1 MKPFIFNYIQSIK
14 QFIMLF
20 LIAISA
26 VLPAQELKIMQTDTA
41 AFPQIKLLISFK
53 GNQKLEKEN
62 ISLIQEGSPIDF
74 TLEPANP
81 NAKSNSGRAI
91 YFLVESSGN
100 TFGKGI
106 TDIKSGLMT
115 AIDNLKKTDVANV
128 GYFGSKQVDSIG
140 LRLANNRYI
149 ADGAVLKQKIASNI
163 APQSDS
169 LKRSDLYASIL
180 DALISMENEPE
191 LPLQKMLIVLSA
203 SRNNSKMSVTS
214 SECIS
219 KAKELKIP
227 IYSINYIDADSAYNS
242 GMMGRISR
250 QTSGKNVSASSSMEI
265 ANAITDFIND
275 PSVPTVFDGLYDLLF
290 NVKISSGMTKAKVE
304 LVFNN
309 TRQILSLSS
318 PDQGLTLPEDYQFYL
333 ILSIGILAL
342 ILLIMVLVNYLSK
355 RKPKR
360 NESDEETEET
370 PTESPKYY
378 TKTTELVSSAPKN
391 FVQIEPGTPILLTNF
406 NGRTETFPLGEEV
419 NIGRHDSND
428 IQLNVPTVTGKH
440 AIIRTEDKI
449 LTIIDLGSTNGTYV
463 NGEKVKQ
470 KVLKSGD
477 KIKLG
482 EVELVLKT

>member
-1 MKPFIFNYIQSIK
+1 MNPFDIKYISRFK
-14 QFIMLF
+14 YFILLF
-20 LIAISA
+20 LVGFVAY
-26 VLPAQELKIMQTDTA
+26 LPAQELKIIQTDTA

-53 GNQKLEKEN
+53 GNQKLSKDN
-62 ISLIQEGSPIDF
+62 ISLIQEGNPLDF

-106 TDIKSGLMT
+106 TEIKNGLIT
-115 AIDNLKKTDVANV
+115 AIDNIKKTDIANV

-140 LRLANNRYI
+140 LRTANNRFI
-149 ADGAVLKQKIASNI
+149 AEGSVLKQKIASNI
-163 APQSDS
+163 APQYDS

-180 DALISMENEPE
+180 DALISMETEPE
-191 LPLQKMLIVLSA
+191 LPLQKMLVVLSV
-203 SRNNSKMSVTS
+203 SRNNSMMNVTS

-227 IYSINYIDADSAYNS
+227 IYSINYVAADSAYNS
-242 GMMGRISR
+242 GMMGRLSR
-250 QTSGKNVSASSSMEI
+250 QTGGKNISASNAMEI
-265 ANAITDFIND
+265 ANAITDYIND
-275 PSVPTVFDGLYDLLF
+275 PSVPSVFDGLYDLLF

-318 PDQGLTLPEDYQFYL
+318 PKQGLTLPEDYQFYL
-333 ILSIGILAL
+333 ILSVGILAL
-342 ILLIMVLVNYLSK
+342 ILIIMVSVNYFSK

-360 NESDEETEET
+360 NSTEDESEETIV
-370 PTESPKYY
+370 ESPKYY
-378 TKTTELVSSAPKN
+378 TQSTELVSGVPKN
-391 FVQIEPGTPILLTNF
+391 SIKIEPGTPILLTNF

-419 NIGRHDSND
+419 NIGRHESND
-428 IQLNVPTVTGKH
+428 IQLNAPTVTGKH
-440 AIIRTEDKI
+440 AIIRTEDKT
-449 LTIIDLGSTNGTYV
+449 LTIIDLGSTNGTFV